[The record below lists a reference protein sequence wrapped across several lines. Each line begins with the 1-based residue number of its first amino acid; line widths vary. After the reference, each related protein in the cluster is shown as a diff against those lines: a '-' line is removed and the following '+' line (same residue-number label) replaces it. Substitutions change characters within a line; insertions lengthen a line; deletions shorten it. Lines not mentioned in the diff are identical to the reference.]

1 MPESGRQLE
10 QWQQRWRVQ
19 LEPQQFPRGYEL
31 EHRGPLRFTP
41 YHFYVR

>member
-1 MPESGRQLE
+1 VPDSGRQLE

-19 LEPQQFPRGYEL
+19 SELEQSAVEYEL